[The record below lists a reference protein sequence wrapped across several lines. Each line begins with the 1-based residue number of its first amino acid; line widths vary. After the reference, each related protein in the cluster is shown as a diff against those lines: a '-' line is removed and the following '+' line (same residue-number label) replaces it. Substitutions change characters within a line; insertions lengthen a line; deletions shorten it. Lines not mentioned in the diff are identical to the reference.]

1 MVTFARLV
9 VFAGLL
15 VYAHGALAQ
24 AYFFNKLELAT
35 GKSPQALAVGD
46 FNGDGMPDFAVANN
60 TSSTISVF
68 LGQPNATFKALT
80 PFSTGASTAPTAIA
94 TADFNGDKKLDLA
107 VVLNGANTVAIFTGK
122 GDGTFN
128 AAVSFAVGT
137 GPVALAVADLNGDK
151 KLDLAVA
158 NYTAS
163 SVTILLNKGTGTS
176 ISFAQASGSPLVTS
190 ANPTSIAVADFNG
203 DTKLDLAV
211 GTYTGE
217 NVDVF
222 LGSEER
228 RVGKECMPVC
238 RSRWSPYH

>member
-1 MVTFARLV
+1 MVTFARFV

-68 LGQPNATFKALT
+68 LGQPNGTFKALT

-107 VVLNGANTVAIFTGK
+107 VVLNGANPNIGFDQGSSGSGSSGGGSSGGGSQPPLPPTNVK
-122 GDGTFN
+122 
-128 AAVSFAVGT
+128 
-137 GPVALAVADLNGDK
+137 AVA
-151 KLDLAVA
+151 
-158 NYTAS
+158 
-163 SVTILLNKGTGTS
+163 
-176 ISFAQASGSPLVTS
+176 Q
-190 ANPTSIAVADFNG
+190 
-203 DTKLDLAV
+203 
-211 GTYTGE
+211 
-217 NVDVF
+217 
-222 LGSEER
+222 
-228 RVGKECMPVC
+228 
-238 RSRWSPYH
+238 